1 VSFLLRVGGIGTKGA
16 AAADVTAPALVS
28 AQIPAAGT
36 TLEITFTE
44 SVKFG
49 AGSHTGFTIALSG
62 GAATLTYASGENTPT
77 LVYTINRTV
86 DSGETCSDFD
96 YTQPTNG
103 VEDIAGNDLASFSNQ
118 HALVTNNSTVG
129 ADVTAPVLSNPVDDN
144 AGSSDGALTVDTDED
159 NGTLYWVISTSAS
172 APSAAQVK
180 AGQMHTG
187 SAAAD
192 SGSQAVTVTGTQT
205 ISGESGLTPS
215 TTYYGHFMH
224 EDAATNQ
231 STVASGNGFTT
242 DAGGGAP
249 GAVDDPTF
257 SSITSTGFT
266 VSWTGGTGADSFN
279 VRYSVNSDMS
289 SATTATGVTSP
300 HPLSGLSDVTYYVVV
315 DAINGSGTTSSSTV
329 NTGDEMTMRTLAGTS
344 MLFPSL
350 PYPNLS
356 LSSVYLP
363 SGGTAATLNTLN
375 YRCAFVGKVFLP
387 GRTGTKTISSAGG
400 KIYFQP
406 STTTFAD
413 ASTTLRVGIQDLDDA
428 SGPPATPDG
437 TFDVY
442 DDLVGGTDTITT
454 TTNKAVTMSS
464 GTKDLTHGQKIA
476 VVFDM
481 VAKGGS
487 DSVIIQAATTVSAAG
502 IFPGVS
508 SYNASSWTA
517 GSLVPNVVLEFD
529 DGTFG
534 TIDGSFIFTNSNGS
548 AVAFN
553 SGSNPSER
561 GNVFQVPFDCKIDG
575 YWFAANLAGSSS
587 TFQVLLYSDP
597 LGTPA
602 VVTDSTITFDPN
614 NARSASVNG
623 VFIETLPTEIT
634 LTAATNYAVLIKP
647 TSANNVTV
655 GSVSFPA
662 AGARALWGGTNVA
675 LATRNGGVCST
686 TDTAIGTIGVR
697 ISGMLSRA

>member
-1 VSFLLRVGGIGTKGA
+1 VSFLLRVAGIGTKGA
-16 AAADVTAPALVS
+16 AAADVTAPALIS
-28 AQIPAAGT
+28 AVIPAAGT

-44 SVKFG
+44 AVSIG
-49 AGSHTGFTIALSG
+49 AGGNGGFTIGLSG
-62 GAATLTYASGENTPT
+62 GAATLTYASGGGTGT

-86 DSGETCSDFD
+86 AAGETCSDFD
-96 YTQPTNG
+96 YTQPGNG
-103 VEDIAGNDLASFSNQ
+103 VEDAAGNDLATFTNQ
-118 HALVTNNSTVG
+118 QALVTNNAG
-129 ADVTAPVLSNPVDDN
+129 DDN
-144 AGSSDGALTVDTDED
+144 AGTTDAALTVDTNEG
-159 NGTLYWVISTSAS
+159 NGTLYWVISTSSS
-172 APSAAQVK
+172 APSKAQVK

-187 SAAAD
+187 AAAAD
-192 SGSQAVTVTGTQT
+192 SGSQAVSGTGTQT
-205 ISGESGLTPS
+205 ISGESGLTAS
-215 TTYYGHFMH
+215 TTYYAHFMH
-224 EDAATNQ
+224 EDSSANQ
-231 STVASGNGFTT
+231 SDVASGNGFTT
-242 DAGGGAP
+242 DAEGAGP
-249 GAVDDPTF
+249 PDAVGDPTF

-289 SATTATGVTSP
+289 SATTASAVTSP

-315 DAINGSGTTSSSTV
+315 DAINGAGTTRSSTV
-329 NTGDEMTMRTLAGTS
+329 NTGNSMTMRTLAGTS
-344 MLFPSL
+344 MLFPS
-350 PYPNLS
+350 PPHPNLS

-406 STTTFAD
+406 GTTTFAD
-413 ASTTLRVGIQDLDDA
+413 AGTTIRVGIQDLDDTA
-428 SGPPATPDG
+428 GPPATPDG

-442 DDLVGGTDTITT
+442 DDLVGGTDTITSA
-454 TTNKAVTMSS
+454 TNKTVTMSS

-481 VAKGGS
+481 TAKAGS
-487 DSVIIQAATTVSAAG
+487 DSVIIQGATTIAAAG

-508 SYNASSWTA
+508 SYNASAWSA

-534 TIDGSFIFTNSNGS
+534 TIDGSFVFTNSNGS

-561 GNVFQVPFDCKIDG
+561 GNIFQVPFDCKIDG
-575 YWFAANLAGSSS
+575 YWFAANLANSSAA
-587 TFQVLLYSDP
+587 FQVLLYSDP
-597 LGTPA
+597 TGTPA

-614 NARSASVNG
+614 NARAASVNG

-634 LTAATNYAVLIKP
+634 LTAATDYAVLIKP

-655 GSVSFPA
+655 GSVSFPV
-662 AGARALWGGTNVA
+662 AGARALWGGTGVS
-675 LATRNGGVCST
+675 LATRNGGVCSPT
-686 TDTAIGTIGVR
+686 TTAIGTIGVR
-697 ISGMLSRA
+697 ISGMLSRS